1 MMNFYPFYNY
11 IFATPLFTPTD
22 NRPPSIYNILN
33 SMANF
38 GVSDDK
44 QIPVNKLAE
53 NCHSKIF
60 DFSYPLTNN
69 ISKDTFEILILNKFL
84 MRRIGFETFT
94 AFKIQLN
101 VKLNEIMPKYNK
113 LFDALTNW
121 DIFNDG
127 ESIERQGEDKTITD
141 NTNEL
146 SNTSINNTENIS
158 DRRNSN
164 TPQNQL
170 QNVRDGSYVT
180 SYNYDTDNVKSNDSS
195 NSKGTSNTKN
205 DNNYWETIKHSPSDK
220 IKIFQEMQENINSI
234 YTLIFNDLED
244 LFYSM
249 P

>member
-1 MMNFYPFYNY
+1 MFYPFFNY
-11 IFATPLFTPTD
+11 LLATPLFVPTD
-22 NRPPSIYNILN
+22 NRPPTLYSILN
-33 SMANF
+33 MLLNNYDAEDITPIN
-38 GVSDDK
+38 
-44 QIPVNKLAE
+44 QLAKKGR
-53 NCHSKIF
+53 SKIF
-60 DFSYPLTNN
+60 DFDYNLSNTIN
-69 ISKDTFEILILNKFL
+69 KEEFETLILNHFL
-84 MRRIGFETFT
+84 MRRIGFETLT

-113 LFDALTNW
+113 LFDALENW

-127 ESIERQGEDKTITD
+127 ETIERQGEDNTIID

-146 SNTSINNTENIS
+146 NNTSTNTTENIS

-170 QNVRDGSYVT
+170 ENVRDGSYVT
-180 SYNYDTDNVKSNDSS
+180 NYNYDTDNVKSNDSS

>member
-1 MMNFYPFYNY
+1 MIYPFFNY
-11 IFATPLFTPTD
+11 IFASPLFVPTD
-22 NRPPSIYNILN
+22 NRPPTIYDILN
-33 SMANF
+33 AMANF
-38 GVSDDK
+38 DKPENEQIKVS
-44 QIPVNKLAE
+44 QLAE
-53 NCHSKIF
+53 QMHTRVF
-60 DFSYPLTNN
+60 DFNYPLSTKINRN
-69 ISKDTFEILILNKFL
+69 KFEIMILNKFL

-101 VKLNEIMPKYNK
+101 VKLNEIMPRYNK
-113 LFDALTNW
+113 LFDALENW

-127 ESIERQGEDKTITD
+127 ETIERQGEDNTITN

-146 SNTSINNTENIS
+146 SNTSTNNTENIS

-180 SYNYDTDNVKSNDSS
+180 NYNYDTDNVKSNDSS

-205 DNNYWETIKHSPSDK
+205 DNNYWEKIKHSPSDK

>member
-22 NRPPSIYNILN
+22 NRPPTLYSILN
-33 SMANF
+33 MLLNNYD
-38 GVSDDK
+38 VEDITPIN
-44 QIPVNKLAE
+44 QLAKKGRG
-53 NCHSKIF
+53 KIF
-60 DFSYPLTNN
+60 DFDYNLSNTIN
-69 ISKDTFEILILNKFL
+69 KEEFETLILNHFL
-84 MRRIGFETFT
+84 MRRIGFETLT

-113 LFDALTNW
+113 LFDALENW

-127 ESIERQGEDKTITD
+127 EKIVRSGEDTTNTN

-146 SNTSINNTENIS
+146 TNTATNNTENIS

-164 TPQNQL
+164 TPQNHL
-170 QNVRDGSYVT
+170 ENVRDGSYVT
-180 SYNYDTDNVKSNDSS
+180 EYNYDTDTVTSNDTS
-195 NSKGTSNTKN
+195 NSKGNSNTDSNRKYYEN
-205 DNNYWETIKHSPSDK
+205 ISHSPNDK
-220 IKIFQEMQENINSI
+220 ISIFKEMQENVNNI
-234 YTLIFNDLED
+234 YTMIFNDLED

>member
-1 MMNFYPFYNY
+1 MFYPFFNY
-11 IFATPLFTPTD
+11 LLATPLFVSTD
-22 NRPPSIYNILN
+22 NRPPSIYDILN
-33 SMANF
+33 AMANF
-38 GVSDDK
+38 NKPENEQIKVS
-44 QIPVNKLAE
+44 QLAE
-53 NCHSKIF
+53 QMHARIF
-60 DFSYPLTNN
+60 DFNYPLSKN
-69 ISKDTFEILILNKFL
+69 ISRATFETMLLNKFL

-113 LFDALTNW
+113 LFDALENW

-127 ESIERQGEDKTITD
+127 ETIERQGEDKTITD

>member
-22 NRPPSIYNILN
+22 NRPPSIYDIMN

-44 QIPVNKLAE
+44 QIPVSKLAE
-53 NCHSKIF
+53 NCHNKIF

-113 LFDALTNW
+113 LFDALENW

-127 ESIERQGEDKTITD
+127 EKIVRSGEDTTNTN

-146 SNTSINNTENIS
+146 TNTAINNTENVS

-164 TPQNQL
+164 TPQNHL
-170 QNVRDGSYVT
+170 ENVRDGSYVT
-180 SYNYDTDNVKSNDSS
+180 EYNYDTDTVSSNDTS
-195 NSKGTSNTKN
+195 NSKGNSNTDSNRKYYEN
-205 DNNYWETIKHSPSDK
+205 ISHSPSDK
-220 IKIFQEMQENINSI
+220 ISIFKEMQENVNNI
-234 YTLIFNDLED
+234 YTMIFNDLED

>member
-1 MMNFYPFYNY
+1 MFYPFFNY
-11 IFATPLFTPTD
+11 LLATPLFVPID
-22 NRPPSIYNILN
+22 NRPPSIYDILN
-33 SMANF
+33 AMANF
-38 GVSDDK
+38 DKPENEQIKVS
-44 QIPVNKLAE
+44 QLAE
-53 NCHSKIF
+53 QMRSRVF
-60 DFSYPLTNN
+60 DFNYPL
-69 ISKDTFEILILNKFL
+69 SKNVARKTFETMLLNKFL

-113 LFDALTNW
+113 LFDALENW
-121 DIFNDG
+121 DIFKDG
-127 ESIERQGEDKTITD
+127 EVVERNGEDNNKIN

-146 SNTSINNTENIS
+146 TNTATNNTENIS

-180 SYNYDTDNVKSNDSS
+180 DYNYDTDNVKSND
-195 NSKGTSNTKN
+195 NSKSQGTSNTNSENK
-205 DNNYWETIKHSPSDK
+205 YWENIKRSPSDK

>member
-1 MMNFYPFYNY
+1 MFYPFFNY
-11 IFATPLFTPTD
+11 LLATPLFVPTD
-22 NRPPSIYNILN
+22 NRPPTLYSILN
-33 SMANF
+33 MLLNNYDAEDITPIN
-38 GVSDDK
+38 
-44 QIPVNKLAE
+44 QLAKKGR
-53 NCHSKIF
+53 SKIF
-60 DFSYPLTNN
+60 DFDYNLSNTIN
-69 ISKDTFEILILNKFL
+69 KEEFETLILNHFL
-84 MRRIGFETFT
+84 MRRIGFETLT

-113 LFDALTNW
+113 LFDALENW

-127 ESIERQGEDKTITD
+127 ETIERQGEDNTIID

-146 SNTSINNTENIS
+146 NNTSTNTTENIS

-170 QNVRDGSYVT
+170 ENVRDGSYVT
-180 SYNYDTDNVKSNDSS
+180 NYDYDTDNVKSNDSS

-234 YTLIFNDLED
+234 YILIFNDLED